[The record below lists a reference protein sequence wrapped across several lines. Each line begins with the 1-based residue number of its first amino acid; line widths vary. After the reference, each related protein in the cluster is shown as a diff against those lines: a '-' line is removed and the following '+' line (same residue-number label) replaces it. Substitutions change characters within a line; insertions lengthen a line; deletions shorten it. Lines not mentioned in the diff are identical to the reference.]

1 MGLLSV
7 ELRLPRLFTIG
18 HRVDAARARR
28 LGGREEP
35 FYQPY
40 GVWLGSERIVR
51 LEGAGGCGCWERREA
66 AILAEV
72 IIDRT
77 QFVLGLPAQPQ
88 FLFSCSLREGEGCLG
103 SKPKVC
109 GCVCPRAR
117 VTYSEV
123 QTNVLA
129 QAQAFA

>member
-1 MGLLSV
+1 MLT
-7 ELRLPRLFTIG
+7 RP
-18 HRVDAARARR
+18 ARSF
-28 LGGREEP
+28 GGREEA

-51 LEGAGGCGCWERREA
+51 LEGVAGGCGCWDRREA

-88 FLFSCSLREGEGCLG
+88 FLFSCSSGRGRGCLG

-109 GCVCPRAR
+109 RCVCPRAR

-123 QTNVLA
+123 QTNV
-129 QAQAFA
+129 QAHTLSFA